1 MNEVDENASENE
13 GESDLARLEQA
24 LVEAHYLGLSLRAL
38 AANKDFRYAAITAS
52 VCELLIGWAR
62 FVGDRLQEGERPFGA
77 GKPRGRPPA
86 KKG

>member
-1 MNEVDENASENE
+1 MGEIDDMENGSESHNSDSGEVK
-13 GESDLARLEQA
+13 LEQA

-62 FVGDRLQEGERPFGA
+62 FVGDRLQEGERPFIA
-77 GKPRGRPPA
+77 RRAPR
-86 KKG
+86 KK